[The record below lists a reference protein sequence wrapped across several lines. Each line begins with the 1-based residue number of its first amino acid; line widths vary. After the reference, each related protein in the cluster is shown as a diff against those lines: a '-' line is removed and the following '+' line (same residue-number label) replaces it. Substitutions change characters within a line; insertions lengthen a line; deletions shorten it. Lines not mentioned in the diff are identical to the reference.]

1 MARYGQ
7 TGTKIEPGGGVLLV
21 ATGFSKSKHLPG
33 TGPRFLRSHAK
44 GPPQCSRLLLQA
56 RR

>member
-21 ATGFSKSKHLPG
+21 ATGFSKSKHLHG

-44 GPPQCSRLLLQA
+44 GPPTLI
-56 RR
+56 